1 MRDNRRCASLMSQV
15 QIGHILLVLV
25 QWAIC
30 VVQFCNLEN

>member
-1 MRDNRRCASLMSQV
+1 MRDNSRCASLMSQV
-15 QIGHILLVLV
+15 QIGHILLV